1 MLIPVSPSSSP
12 SASVE
17 SLTLSTPAT
26 SASRPPH
33 APWTPD
39 DHAQLQHLVGDYP
52 LPLLTQHFNRW
63 ARSNNRPTRTAKA
76 IEHQARAFGL
86 SLESTGEYILASTFQ
101 QYYSPKNDLV
111 IKKLRRWHSDGMLRL
126 YRIGRH
132 LFVRRSQ
139 IRRMALRYPAL
150 YSHIPRSSLV
160 QLLNS
165 EPAADTVLL
174 SPPAKPHARLRPVRC
189 LTTGTLYPSVAAASR
204 AVYVARRSIRYAA
217 DGIRPHAA
225 GYRWA
230 YADAE
235 PAHG

>member
-1 MLIPVSPSSSP
+1 MLTLASPSSSP
-12 SASVE
+12 FACVA
-17 SLTLSTPAT
+17 SLTPSTTAS

-39 DHAQLQHLVGDYP
+39 DIEQLQHLAGDYP
-52 LPLLTQHFNRW
+52 FRLLTQLFNRW

-76 IEHQARAFGL
+76 IEHQARALGL

-101 QYYSPKNDLV
+101 HYYAPKNSLV
-111 IKKLRRWHSDGMLRL
+111 IKKLRRWHSDGLL
-126 YRIGRH
+126 HLHRIGRH

-139 IRRMALRYPAL
+139 IRRMALRHPTL
-150 YSHIPRSSLV
+150 YAHIPRPALV
-160 QLLNS
+160 QLLDS
-165 EPAADTVLL
+165 ESAADTVLL
-174 SPPAKPHARLRPVRC
+174 AQPPKPYNRVRPVRC

-204 AVYVARRSIRYAA
+204 AVFVARRSIRYAA

>member
-1 MLIPVSPSSSP
+1 MLIHASPSSSP
-12 SASVE
+12 FASVA
-17 SLTLSTPAT
+17 SHTQSTPAI

-33 APWTPD
+33 AHWTPD
-39 DHAQLQHLVGDYP
+39 DYAQLQHLAGDYP
-52 LPLLTQHFNRW
+52 LRLLTQLFNRW
-63 ARSNNRPTRTAKA
+63 ARLNNRPARTAKA
-76 IEHQARAFGL
+76 IEHQARALGL

-101 QYYSPKNDLV
+101 HYYAPKNDLV
-111 IKKLRRWHSDGMLRL
+111 TKKLRRWHSDGLLRL

-150 YSHIPRSSLV
+150 FAHIPRPDLV
-160 QLLNS
+160 QLLDS
-165 EPAADTVLL
+165 ESAADTVLL
-174 SPPAKPHARLRPVRC
+174 TPPAKPYNRVRPVRC